1 MSVQFAILLYD
12 DRAKTNLTP
21 PLIIEVPV
29 PNQENERSC
38 ICLPFSTILI
48 FDIGIVP
55 TVW

>member
-12 DRAKTNLTP
+12 DRAKTNLTA